1 MPKSNSNSTTKK
13 SRMPLYISFLLIV
26 GILICFFT
34 VPSFN
39 QFLKEAW
46 DVLSSDDETRIKS
59 WVEGFTW
66 FGPVLIILLMIV
78 QMFLLIIPSILLMIV
93 SVLAYGPVWGSIISL
108 ISVGIAST
116 LGYGIGRQLGV
127 NPVQRI
133 LGEKTL
139 QKIESFVNDYGFWAV
154 AITRIN
160 PFLSNDAISFV
171 TGMIK
176 MDYWK
181 FISSSFLGIGPLIL
195 FLAITGE
202 DTDSLKSG
210 LLWGSIVCF
219 LIYGGYVW
227 WDKRRKSSR
236 DKYDSGKC

>member
-1 MPKSNSNSTTKK
+1 
-13 SRMPLYISFLLIV
+13 MPLYVSLLLFAV
-26 GILICFFT
+26 ILICFFT
-34 VPSFN
+34 VSSFN
-39 QFLKEAW
+39 QFVKEAW

-66 FGPVLIILLMIV
+66 FGPILIILLMIV

-93 SVLAYGPVWGSIISL
+93 SVLAYGPVWGSLISL
-108 ISVGIAST
+108 IAVGIAST
-116 LGYGIGRQLGV
+116 VGYGIGRQLGV
-127 NPVQRI
+127 NPVRRI

-139 QKIESFVNDYGFWAV
+139 QKIESFLNEYGFWAV

-171 TGMIK
+171 TGMVK
-176 MDYWK
+176 MDFWK
-181 FISSSFLGIGPLIL
+181 FSSSTLLGISPLIL

-210 LLWGSIVCF
+210 LLWGSIGCL

-227 WDKRRKSSR
+227 WDKRK
-236 DKYDSGKC
+236 KNE